1 MGYVVTVPPAS
12 EPVSRAEAKV
22 HLRVDTSFTDD
33 DLLIDALITAARQFA
48 EQETDRSFITQ
59 TWKYT
64 MDCLPGS
71 HGYPAPSWGDEFTIP
86 GNAIVL
92 TKGPIQSISS
102 ITYLDTGGVTQ
113 TMPSTDYIADLSGP
127 AARITPVFGKIWPI
141 AQFQIA
147 SAAVTFVAGYGGA
160 AAVPN
165 GIKQWMLLRIGAMYE
180 NREEIVVGRGITAN
194 PLSIADSLLDP
205 YRVRVA

>member
-1 MGYVVTVPPAS
+1 MGYVVTVPPAV
-12 EPVSRAEAKV
+12 EPISRQDAKT
-22 HLRVDTSFTDD
+22 HLRLETAFVDD
-33 DLLIDALITAARQFA
+33 DLLVDALITAARQYA
-48 EQETDRSFITQ
+48 EQETNRSFITQ

-64 MDCLPGS
+64 MDALPGS
-71 HGYPAPSWGDEFTIP
+71 LGYASPGYGQEFSIP
-86 GNAIVL
+86 GNAILLV
-92 TKGPIQSISS
+92 KGPHQSISS

-127 AARITPVFGKIWPI
+127 AARVTPVFGKIWPI

-194 PLSIADSLLDP
+194 PLSIAEGLLDP
-205 YRVRVA
+205 FRVRVA

>member
-1 MGYVVTVPPAS
+1 MGYVVTTQPAS
-12 EPVSRAEAKV
+12 EPISRQEAKV
-22 HLRVDTSFTDD
+22 HLRLETAFVDD
-33 DLLIDALITAARQFA
+33 DLLVDALITAARQYA
-48 EQETDRSFITQ
+48 EQETNRSLITQ

-64 MDCLPGS
+64 MDALPGS
-71 HGYPAPSWGDEFTIP
+71 LGYASPGYGQEFSIP
-86 GNAIVL
+86 GNAILLV
-92 TKGPIQSISS
+92 KGPHQSISS
-102 ITYLDTGGVTQ
+102 
-113 TMPSTDYIADLSGP
+113 MPSTDYIADLSGP
-127 AARITPVFGKIWPI
+127 AARVTPVFGKIWPI

-194 PLSIADSLLDP
+194 PLSIAEGLLDP
-205 YRVRVA
+205 FRVRVA

>member
-1 MGYVVTVPPAS
+1 MGYVVTVQPTS
-12 EPVSRAEAKV
+12 EPLSRAEAKI
-22 HLRVDTSFTDD
+22 HLRVETTFTDD
-33 DLLIDALITAARQFA
+33 DLLIDALITAARQYA
-48 EQETDRSFITQ
+48 EQETDRSLITQ

-64 MDCLPGS
+64 LDSLPGS
-71 HGYPAPSWGDEFTIP
+71 MGYASPGYGQEFYIP

-92 TKGPIQSISS
+92 TKGPIQSIGS

-113 TMPSTDYIADLSGP
+113 TMASSDYIADLSGP

-147 SAAVTFVAGYGGA
+147 SAAVTFVAGYGNA

-165 GIKQWMLLRIGAMYE
+165 GIKQWMLLRVAAMYE

-194 PLSIADSLLDP
+194 PLSLADGLLDP